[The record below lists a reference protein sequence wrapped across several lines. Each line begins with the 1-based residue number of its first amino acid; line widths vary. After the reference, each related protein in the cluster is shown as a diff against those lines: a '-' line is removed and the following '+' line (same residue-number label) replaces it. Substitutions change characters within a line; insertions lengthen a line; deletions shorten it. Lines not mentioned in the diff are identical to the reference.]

1 MRSAGDN
8 EVYGL
13 GALAFLVGLDIEGD
27 ALPLRKR
34 FEPGPLDGG
43 DMNKH
48 VAAAII
54 GLDEAVATLGIE
66 KLNGT
71 CHCHWEAPTPK
82 AAASQHG
89 TTARPDIHMRG
100 RASAV
105 YWASVTPPSP
115 HRRRNVKANGAT
127 LI

>member
-1 MRSAGDN
+1 MRSAGDD

-13 GALAFLVGLDIEGD
+13 GAFAFLIGLDIEGD

-34 FEPGPLDGG
+34 FEPGPLDCS

-54 GLDEAVATLGIE
+54 GLDEAVATLRIKE
-66 KLNGT
+66 LNGT
-71 CHCHWEAPTPK
+71 CHCHWEAPNPK

-89 TTARPDIHMRG
+89 TTARPDIHMRVG
-100 RASAV
+100 
-105 YWASVTPPSP
+105 
-115 HRRRNVKANGAT
+115 HRPLFLGPQSLRQAPIGGGTSKPTAQR
-127 LI
+127 